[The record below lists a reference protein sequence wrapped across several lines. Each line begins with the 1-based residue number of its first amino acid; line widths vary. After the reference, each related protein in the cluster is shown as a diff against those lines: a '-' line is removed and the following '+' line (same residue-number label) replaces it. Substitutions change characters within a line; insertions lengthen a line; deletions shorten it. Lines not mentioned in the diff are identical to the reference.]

1 MTLVTLK
8 REAFDS
14 LADERLGWACMEPT
28 FMQIRGK
35 DISVKSETISKLT
48 EGQRALCMFRV
59 MYDHAKNSASE
70 YYAWIC
76 YLLDIPEFWS
86 GVMNGLNFFRDTSM
100 ISLLNQ
106 TKEVLETR
114 NLKLGRQWSDATL
127 LDLDR
132 DNELLN
138 TISRLF
144 ESFQEIAPASLKQIS
159 TYIRSNPQEFVILEN

>member
-1 MTLVTLK
+1 MTLVAMK
-8 REAFDS
+8 REVFDS

-35 DISVKSETISKLT
+35 DISVKSEAISKLT

-76 YLLDIPEFWS
+76 YLLDIPDFWS

-100 ISLLNQ
+100 IALLNQ

-159 TYIRSNPQEFVILEN
+159 TYIRSNPQEYVILEN

>member
-1 MTLVTLK
+1 MTLVAMK
-8 REAFDS
+8 REVFDS

-35 DISVKSETISKLT
+35 DISVKSEAISKLT

-76 YLLDIPEFWS
+76 YLLDIPDFWS

-100 ISLLNQ
+100 IALLNQ

>member
-1 MTLVTLK
+1 MTLVAMK
-8 REAFDS
+8 REVFDS

-76 YLLDIPEFWS
+76 YLLDIPDFWS

-100 ISLLNQ
+100 IGLLNQ

-144 ESFQEIAPASLKQIS
+144 GSFQEIAPASLKQIS

>member
-1 MTLVTLK
+1 MTLVAMK
-8 REAFDS
+8 REVFDS
-14 LADERLGWACMEPT
+14 LADERLGLACMEPT

-76 YLLDIPEFWS
+76 YLLDIPDFWT
-86 GVMNGLNFFRDTSM
+86 GIMNGLNFFRDTPM

-106 TKEVLETR
+106 TKE
-114 NLKLGRQWSDATL
+114 
-127 LDLDR
+127 
-132 DNELLN
+132 
-138 TISRLF
+138 I
-144 ESFQEIAPASLKQIS
+144 SLKQIS
-159 TYIRSNPQEFVILEN
+159 THIRSNPQEFVILEN